1 MVLPLIKFIL
11 LAPVRKAAGIPLVLL
26 SAVLG
31 AGAYGAFDLTRGTCR
46 VILQPELE
54 NEKRRPGTDLT
65 ASLAALCAGA
75 GVWAVREMRRP
86 AIPAPPDLPTG
97 EGIPLGQ
104 RLKNAGLV
112 TRHVLTHFPYRFR
125 LISVFIGGSLAGAA
139 YAVTEKVYEV
149 QGRQAKAAAAA
160 ATAAAAAAAAP
171 VAAAPEAAVV
181 TIAQATAE
189 VLASADQASAGA
201 DSSPLPSSSEM
212 PASPAAAAA
221 AGSER
226 DPHGQGLHGEYD
238 RDLAPVNSPGEEPDS
253 GDRYSDATDKY
264 DK

>member
-1 MVLPLIKFIL
+1 MVLPFIKFIL

-26 SAVLG
+26 TAVLG

-46 VILQPELE
+46 VILQPELD

-97 EGIPLGQ
+97 DGVPLGQ

-112 TRHVLTHFPYRFR
+112 TRHVLAHFPYRFR

-139 YAVTEKVYEV
+139 YAVTEKAYEI
-149 QGRQAKAAAAA
+149 QGRRAKAAAAA
-160 ATAAAAAAAAP
+160 AAALAAVPA
-171 VAAAPEAAVV
+171 AAAPEAAIV
-181 TIAQATAE
+181 
-189 VLASADQASAGA
+189 QASAE
-201 DSSPLPSSSEM
+201 LPM
-212 PASPAAAAA
+212 PAAQPSAGAADLSLQPSGTPAPAAEAEAS
-221 AGSER
+221 G
-226 DPHGQGLHGEYD
+226 HGHGHDSQQHEQELQGEHD

-264 DK
+264 DKQA